1 MSDPHPK
8 LTPLLQKYGITH
20 ADFIKKGRPA
30 KGTGEVLVAMRRA
43 IITEMHAQGMTW
55 AEMIEVTGLGNASIQ
70 RLTGAMWNPE
80 SRKRVRENGVR
91 TGKMWKGKT
100 RPGQL
105 ERQWAAGTFDFHRG
119 RVRSENERQA
129 LREGWT
135 LGCRQE
141 ASRHSLRNWSNPDV
155 REKIMA
161 FHTSPDERVRRSAT
175 QAQRMKDTPGM
186 YVRGRAEWVD
196 TPKGLHERA
205 YVRSSYEKAAV
216 NRLESDPDVV
226 RYEHERLLSLPD
238 GRWFL
243 PDFIVER
250 LNATVVLIEVKAA
263 WALMHPDC
271 EGVRQRITMS
281 ESFAK
286 EQGWDF
292 AVWTEREL
300 EC

>member
-1 MSDPHPK
+1 MTPPHPK
-8 LTPLLQKYGITH
+8 LAPLLAKHNVTH
-20 ADFIKKGRPA
+20 ADFVKKGRPV
-30 KGTGEVLVAMRRA
+30 KGTGEMLVGARRA
-43 IITEMHAQGMTW
+43 IITELHSQGTSW
-55 AEMIEVTGLGNASIQ
+55 SEMIEVTGLGNATIQ

-91 TGKMWKGKT
+91 TGKTWKGKS

-119 RVRSENERQA
+119 RVRSESERQA
-129 LREGWT
+129 LRDGWT
-135 LGCRQE
+135 PVRRQE
-141 ASRHSLRNWSNPDV
+141 ASRRSLRNWANPDV
-155 REKIMA
+155 RSKIMS
-161 FHTSPDERVRRSAT
+161 FHTTTEERTRRSAA
-175 QAQRMKDTPGM
+175 QAQRMKDSPGV

-216 NRLESDPDVV
+216 TNLESDPDVV

-250 LNATVVLIEVKAA
+250 ANAEVTLVEVKAA
-263 WALMHPDC
+263 WVLTHPDC
-271 EGVRQRITMS
+271 EDVRQRLALS

-286 EQGWDF
+286 GQGWGF

-300 EC
+300 GC

>member
-1 MSDPHPK
+1 MTTPHPK
-8 LTPLLQKYGITH
+8 LAPLLAKHNVTH
-20 ADFIKKGRPA
+20 ADFIKKGRPV
-30 KGTGEVLVAMRRA
+30 KGTGEALVSARRA
-43 IITEMHAQGMTW
+43 IITELHAQGTSW
-55 AEMIEVTGLGNASIQ
+55 SEMLEVTGLGQGSIQ

-80 SRKRVRENGVR
+80 SRKRVSENGAR
-91 TGKMWKGKT
+91 TGKSWKGKP

-119 RVRSENERQA
+119 RVLSEAERQA
-129 LREGWT
+129 LRDGWT
-135 LGCRQE
+135 PERRE
-141 ASRHSLRNWSNPDV
+141 ASRQHSLRNWSNPDV
-155 REKIMA
+155 QSKIMA
-161 FHTSPDERVRRSAT
+161 FHTSHEERSRRSAT
-175 QAQRMKDTPGM
+175 QAQRMKDTPDV

-216 NRLESDPDVV
+216 TLLESDPDVV
-226 RYEHERLLSLPD
+226 RYEHERTLSLPD

-250 LNATVVLIEVKAA
+250 SNAKVVLVEVKAA
-263 WALMHPDC
+263 WVLTHPRC
-271 EGVRQRITMS
+271 GGERQRLAVS

-286 EQGWDF
+286 EQGWEF

-300 EC
+300 GC